1 MTLQREPLR
10 TANISLYFIS
20 FVLALIA
27 VTGTSNKA
35 VAQKNSPSVFTTDE
49 EKRIKQLVLVTILQK
64 PEILRE
70 ASSIL
75 HKKEQEAKAASIKPV
90 LKKRRDELERNK
102 NAPVLGNPN
111 GDVTVIEFFDYN
123 CVYCKRAAETIK
135 KLINADKNVRLV
147 FREWPILSKSS
158 TFAARAAL
166 ASRKQ
171 GKYEN
176 MHWALMK
183 LRRVNE
189 STVLNV
195 AKNQGL
201 DLDRL
206 RKDMK
211 SSEVEAHIALSMK
224 LARNLGI
231 TGTPTFVVGDALKPG
246 IVPLTELRKLV
257 AKARKNL

>member
-1 MTLQREPLR
+1 MALQRDLPWATNNWRKL
-10 TANISLYFIS
+10 IWGIL
-20 FVLALIA
+20 VLIA
-27 VTGTSNKA
+27 VAGALNNA
-35 VAQKNSPSVFTTDE
+35 VAQKNATSTFNSDE
-49 EKRIKQLVLVTILQK
+49 EKRIKQLVLETILEN

-70 ASSIL
+70 ASRIL
-75 HKKEQEAKAASIKPV
+75 HKKEQEKKAASIKPV
-90 LKKRRDELERNK
+90 LKQRRDELERNQ

-123 CVYCKRAAETIK
+123 CVYCKRAAETVK
-135 KLINADKNVRLV
+135 KLIDTDKNVRFV

-158 TFAARAAL
+158 AFAARAAL

-176 MHWALMK
+176 LHWALMA

-189 STVLNV
+189 STVLKA

-206 RKDMK
+206 R
-211 SSEVEAHIALSMK
+211 HH
-224 LARNLGI
+224 R
-231 TGTPTFVVGDALKPG
+231 
-246 IVPLTELRKLV
+246 
-257 AKARKNL
+257 